1 MKQISKRERRR
12 LTFRRKI
19 LRSGEQIFL
28 RKKYSS
34 VTTDE
39 IAAKAGVTKRT
50 LYKHFPSKLSLF
62 MSMFDHY
69 LNEIAKKML
78 SASKMELPPDTK
90 ILMLFDIFYEFTKKN
105 EKFMRLYW
113 MLDSEE
119 FEGEMPEELSQY
131 VTEHVNSLIVVSA
144 DASEVAR
151 KEGRIIDIDPL
162 ILAHLMSAI
171 NKGIFIHVSKER
183 RFGVSTPDADEL
195 YRLMHVIMQQG
206 LFKRTVYGVK
216 GRK

>member
-1 MKQISKRERRR
+1 MKQISKREHRK

-50 LYKHFPSKLSLF
+50 LYKYFPSKLSLF

-69 LNEIAKKML
+69 LNEIAEKMSSAGKIDLPSDKKML
-78 SASKMELPPDTK
+78 M
-90 ILMLFDIFYEFTKKN
+90 LMDIFYEFTKKN

-113 MLDSEE
+113 MLDSDE
-119 FEGEMPEELSQY
+119 FEGEMPEELVQY
-131 VTEHVNSLIVVSA
+131 VTEHVNSMIVVSA
-144 DASEVAR
+144 NTSAVAR
-151 KEGRIIDIDPL
+151 KEGMIKDIDPL
-162 ILAHLMSAI
+162 ILAHLLSAI
-171 NKGIFIHVSKER
+171 NKGIYIHVSKER
-183 RFGVSTPDADEL
+183 RFGVSTPSADEL
-195 YRLMHVIMQQG
+195 YRLMQLIMQQG
-206 LFKRTVYGVK
+206 LFKRTDGVN
-216 GRK
+216 RS